1 MKTLFFLSLFPF
13 SLIFASLISHIQRVG
28 LISFPLPFL
37 PSHTLSPLQPHIHL
51 THSLKRP
58 HALISTSKNPIF
70 REHHPLHLFILPFF
84 SSIPAIFFTFS
95 IQYLS
100 NILLCRYS
108 ILSDDISCTSFFSFY
123 DIILISRTF
132 YSFLPDTSF

>member
-70 REHHPLHLFILPFF
+70 REHHP
-84 SSIPAIFFTFS
+84 
-95 IQYLS
+95 
-100 NILLCRYS
+100 
-108 ILSDDISCTSFFSFY
+108 CTFSFY
-123 DIILISRTF
+123 PF
-132 YSFLPDTSF
+132 FLPFLPFSLLFRYNTYPISFYAVIQYFLTIFPVPLFFHSTIFS